1 MFKFF
6 KNLFFPPVQREDGIE
21 VIFDEK
27 EGTIK
32 IISDRKLTD
41 EEVVELAK
49 NKVRE
54 VFEGDVED
62 DD

>member
-6 KNLFFPPVQREDGIE
+6 KNLFFSKVQEDDEIE
-21 VIFDEK
+21 VIFDADK
-27 EGTIK
+27 GTIRIVSSK
-32 IISDRKLTD
+32 PLTD

>member
-6 KNLFFPPVQREDGIE
+6 KNLFFPPVQEEDEIE
-21 VIFDEK
+21 VIFDADK
-27 EGTIK
+27 GTIQ
-32 IISDRKLTD
+32 IISSKPLTD

-49 NKVRE
+49 SKVRE
-54 VFEGDVED
+54 VLEGEND

>member
-6 KNLFFPPVQREDGIE
+6 KNLFFPPVKEEDEIE

>member
-1 MFKFF
+1 MFRFF
-6 KNLFFPPVQREDGIE
+6 KNLFFPPVQEEGEIE

-32 IISDRKLTD
+32 IISDKKLTD

>member
-6 KNLFFPPVQREDGIE
+6 KNLLFPPVQEEGEIE

>member
-6 KNLFFPPVQREDGIE
+6 KNLLFPTKHKEDEIE

-54 VFEGDVED
+54 VFEGGVED

>member
-6 KNLFFPPVQREDGIE
+6 KNLLFPAKHEEDEIE
-21 VIFDEK
+21 VIFDVK

-54 VFEGDVED
+54 IFEGDVED

>member
-6 KNLFFPPVQREDGIE
+6 KNLLFPVKKEDEIE